1 MVDEPVV
8 DDLGDGRAAFLAKV
22 DGLLDVSRFQEFSD
36 AANNVVAFGVGVP
49 EIPPALEHE
58 GK

>member
-8 DDLGDGRAAFLAKV
+8 DDLGDGRAAFLAKA
-22 DGLLDVSRFQEFSD
+22 DGLLDVSRFQKFSD
-36 AANNVVAFGVGVP
+36 STKNVVAFGVGVP
-49 EIPPALEHE
+49 EIPPALKHE